1 VTAGPIG
8 ALGRLFSRAM
18 WEGIVGQEQAVAQL
32 RRAVGAPSHAYL
44 LAGPRGS
51 GVLEAARCF
60 AAALVCPDGG
70 CGTCNACR
78 RARSARHPDVIEVE
92 PSGTFVVVDQVE
104 DMMKDAFT
112 SPFEADRKVIIVTE
126 ADRFMESAANKLL
139 KTLEE
144 PPARTHFVL
153 LSEAPEELLPTVR
166 SRCQRID
173 FAALTDADVVAALTA
188 AGVPADEAATAARLA
203 SGRLDRAR
211 SLAGLSG
218 AGAEGGSAAG
228 LGLEAESGSVAGLAA
243 LRSAAFE
250 VAGSLDGTG
259 AAVILGAESIQAVV
273 ADTLAGLERD
283 QKQEAKAL
291 ETDLKDAGYPDRVAR
306 RLRKALEQRQQRAT
320 RRARTDAL
328 AEVVTALEWFYR
340 DALVAGSAAAVPA
353 LDACAEARRI
363 IVARTAINEAL
374 LVEHLLISLPTA
386 ANLGAPARVA
396 QW

>member
-1 VTAGPIG
+1 
-8 ALGRLFSRAM
+8 M
-18 WEGIVGQEQAVAQL
+18 WDGVVGQEQAVAQL

-70 CGTCNACR
+70 CGACNACR
-78 RARSARHPDVIEVE
+78 RARTARHPDVIEVE
-92 PSGTFVVVDQVE
+92 PSGTFVIVDQVE

-112 SPFEADRKVIIVTE
+112 SPFEAERKVIIVTE
-126 ADRFMESAANKLL
+126 ADRFMEAAANKLL

-173 FAALTDADVVAALTA
+173 FASLTDADVAAALTA
-188 AGVPADEAATAARLA
+188 AGVPTDEAATAARLA

-211 SLAGLSG
+211 SLAGLAG
-218 AGAEGGSAAG
+218 AG
-228 LGLEAESGSVAGLAA
+228 VAGLAA

-259 AAVILGAESIQAVV
+259 AAVIMGAESIQAVL

-283 QKQEAKAL
+283 QKQEARAL

-328 AEVVTALEWFYR
+328 AEVVTALECFYR
-340 DALVAGSAAAVPA
+340 DALVAGSTAAVPA

-374 LVEHLLISLPTA
+374 LVEHLLVQLPSA

>member
-1 VTAGPIG
+1 VWDGVI
-8 ALGRLFSRAM
+8 
-18 WEGIVGQEQAVAQL
+18 GQERAVDRL
-32 RRAVGAPSHAYL
+32 RRAVAAPSHAYL

-60 AAALVCPDGG
+60 AAALVCPEGG
-70 CGTCNACR
+70 CGACNACR

-92 PSGTFVVVDQVE
+92 PAGTFVVVDQVE
-104 DMMKDAFT
+104 DMMKEAFT
-112 SPFEADRKVIIVTE
+112 SPFEAERKVIIVTE
-126 ADRFMESAANKLL
+126 ADRFMEAAANKLL

-144 PPARTHFVL
+144 PPGRTHFLL
-153 LSEAPEELLPTVR
+153 LSEAPDELLPTVR

-173 FAALTDADVVAALTA
+173 FAALSDADVAAALTA
-188 AGVPADEAATAARLA
+188 AGVPAEAAAAAARLA

-218 AGAEGGSAAG
+218 SGDRAAAAG
-228 LGLEAESGSVAGLAA
+228 TTGGAASTGGLGPEAEPGSVAGLAA
-243 LRSAAFE
+243 LRGAAFE
-250 VAGSLDGTG
+250 VAGSLDGRG
-259 AAVILGAESIQAVV
+259 AAVALGAESIQSVL

-291 ETDLKDAGYPDRVAR
+291 EAELKDAGYPDRVAR

-328 AEVVTALEWFYR
+328 AEVVTALESFYR

-353 LDACAEARRI
+353 LDACADARRI

-374 LVEHLLISLPTA
+374 LLEHLLITLPPA
-386 ANLGAPARVA
+386 ANLEAPARVA

>member
-1 VTAGPIG
+1 MSVWDGVI
-8 ALGRLFSRAM
+8 
-18 WEGIVGQEQAVAQL
+18 GQEQAVDRL
-32 RRAVGAPSHAYL
+32 RRAVDRPSHAYL

-70 CGTCNACR
+70 CGACNACR

-92 PSGTFVVVDQVE
+92 PAGTFVVVDQVE
-104 DMMKDAFT
+104 EMMKEAFT
-112 SPFEADRKVIIVTE
+112 SPFEAERKVIVLTE
-126 ADRFMESAANKLL
+126 ADRMNEPAANKLL

-144 PPARTHFVL
+144 PPARTHFLL
-153 LSEAPEELLPTVR
+153 LSEAPDELLPTVR

-173 FAALTDADVVAALTA
+173 FAALSDADVAAALVA
-188 AGVPADEAATAARLA
+188 AGVEPEAAAGVARLA

-211 SLAGLSG
+211 SLAGPWSG
-218 AGAEGGSAAG
+218 LRA
-228 LGLEAESGSVAGLAA
+228 AA
-243 LRSAAFE
+243 LE
-250 VAGSLDGTG
+250 VAASLDGSGG
-259 AAVILGAESIQAVV
+259 AAAVGAEAIQSVLT
-273 ADTLAGLERD
+273 DTLAGLERS

-291 ETDLKDAGYPDRVAR
+291 ETELTEAGYPDRLAR
-306 RLRKALEQRQQRAT
+306 RLRRDLEQRQQRAA

-340 DALVAGSAAAVPA
+340 DALVAFSAEAVVGSAAAVGA
-353 LDACAEARRI
+353 LDACAAARGI

-374 LVEHLLISLPTA
+374 LLEHLLVHLPPA
-386 ANLGAPARVA
+386 ANLEAPARVA